1 VHPYQVEILALSAYV
16 TVAGF
21 YTIIINCNGSL
32 TMQVLALSTSA
43 FWCAARA
50 WTLLRLN

>member
-21 YTIIINCNGSL
+21 YTITIACNGNL
-32 TMQVLALSTSA
+32 TMLALA
-43 FWCAARA
+43 
-50 WTLLRLN
+50 